1 MKYYFLPHTP
11 QNLFFLVG
19 ILDLIVTA
27 TKDSGIGEKI
37 KALTWKVHS
46 EGVNIIIF
54 ISFAT
59 MYKQHSS
66 CDDLPYP
73 LYQPVLQCSNF
84 LGRKWYNFSFKLTVI
99 VVM

>member
-1 MKYYFLPHTP
+1 MKYYFLQQLRTV
-11 QNLFFLVG
+11 FLVG
-19 ILDLIVTA
+19 ILDLIITA

-66 CDDLPYP
+66 CDDLPFP
-73 LYQPVLQCSNF
+73 LYQSVLQCINF
-84 LGRKWYNFSFKLTVI
+84 FWEKTVQLFF
-99 VVM
+99 